1 MTYSYANAEKTAIQ
15 CSDGR
20 CIPVCEGNRDYDE
33 IVTNNIV
40 IQEYTEPKEITMDTH
55 TVIISS
61 DNITVT
67 DADLLLTAANNGDK
81 TSEWL
86 IAKLEL

>member
-1 MTYSYANAEKTAIQ
+1 MTYTYGNEEKTMIIA
-15 CSDGR
+15 SDGR
-20 CIPVCEGNRDYDE
+20 CIPVCVGNRDYDE
-33 IVTNNIV
+33 IVANNIIV
-40 IQEYTEPKEITMDTH
+40 QEYTTPEEIAIDNPA
-55 TVIISS
+55 VIISS

-81 TSEWL
+81 TAEWL